1 MPIQLRPLVESL
13 EGRML
18 LSALNA
24 PAAEA
29 RMLLSALNAPAAPVA
44 ETFNFVA
51 PGSKTSGVHAV
62 ASQQATSVTLTIQ
75 RNNPYHS
82 IQVEVATGPIPTP
95 STPVGSA
102 QPEVPT
108 ISWGQQPP
116 TSVSSAKPGV
126 QYQPVDETI
135 TFPPGVTSE
144 PVTIPIVAG
153 AANPGLL
160 SFEVTATQLGVKAGA
175 TEDVFLAE
183 NINAPVP
190 RIDGVHMVLS
200 GGRVS
205 GFVLHFSVPMDP
217 ASVQNRNA
225 YSLQDNTA
233 HVHSGGLFGPWPG
246 ISYNTVVRVK
256 RATYDP
262 STNTV
267 DLRLA
272 NSVPAGDGYHIGQNF
287 MGNTAK
293 LLDAAGTP
301 INEDGSGLGGGFS
314 ITLDNKQA
322 TIFDGVTQS
331 VISATTPPRGAQR

>member
-1 MPIQLRPLVESL
+1 MPPRLRPRLESL
-13 EGRML
+13 EDRML
-18 LSALNA
+18 LSAVNA
-24 PAAEA
+24 LAA
-29 RMLLSALNAPAAPVA
+29 SVV

-62 ASQQATSVTLTIQ
+62 ASQQAASVTLTLQ
-75 RNNPYHS
+75 RSNPYNS
-82 IQVEVATGPIPTP
+82 IQVEVATGPIPGP

-108 ISWGQQPP
+108 ISSAQPVVQP
-116 TSVSSAKPGV
+116 STSVPSAQPGV

-135 TFPPGVTSE
+135 TFPRGVTSE

-160 SFEVTATQLGVKAGA
+160 SFEVSATQLGVKSRNPLGPAPA

-183 NINAPVP
+183 NMSAPVP

-205 GFVLHFSVPMDP
+205 GFVLHFSLPMDP

-233 HVHSGGLFGPWPG
+233 HVHSGGLFGPEPG
-246 ISYNTVVRVK
+246 ITYNTVVRVK

-262 STNTV
+262 STNTM
-267 DLRLA
+267 DLQLA
-272 NSVPAGDGYHIGQNF
+272 NSVPAGDGYHLGQNF
-287 MGNTAK
+287 IGNTAK

-331 VISATTPPRGAQR
+331 VITASPHPRGART

>member
-1 MPIQLRPLVESL
+1 MPVQLRPLVESL

-18 LSALNA
+18 LSTVNA
-24 PAAEA
+24 PTE
-29 RMLLSALNAPAAPVA
+29 PVA
-44 ETFNFVA
+44 ETLNFVA

-62 ASQQATSVTLTIQ
+62 ASQQATSVTLTLQ
-75 RNNPYHS
+75 RSNPYHS
-82 IQVEVATGPIPTP
+82 IQVEVTTGPIPSP

-108 ISWGQQPP
+108 ILWGQWGEQPP
-116 TSVSSAKPGV
+116 TSVPSAQPGV

-135 TFPPGVTSE
+135 TFPVGVTSE

-153 AANPGLL
+153 AANPGML
-160 SFEVTATQLGVKAGA
+160 SFEVTATQLGVKSGV
-175 TEDVFLAE
+175 TEDVFLAQ

-190 RIDGVHMVLS
+190 RIDGVHMVSS

-205 GFVLHFSVPMDP
+205 GFVLHFSMPMDP

-233 HVHSGGLFGPWPG
+233 HVHSGGLFGPWPS

-256 RATYDP
+256 GATYDP

-331 VISATTPPRGAQR
+331 VITATPPPRGARR